1 MARPL
6 RIEYPGAWY
15 HVTCRGNERKPVF
28 KDGADPGVIVGL
40 NELVDKPVT
49 MEGIARQVA
58 AHFGIEEGD
67 LHPRNGPFRLVKDSG
82 KVSSSPMESGS
93 SRPANKGK
101 EDPKSFLNNE

>member
-28 KDGADPGVIVGL
+28 KDDSALGAIVGL

-67 LHPRNGPFRLVKDSG
+67 LYPRNAPFRLARSIFT
-82 KVSSSPMESGS
+82 ELCCFYL
-93 SRPANKGK
+93 SRKMTLSEIARR
-101 EDPKSFLNNE
+101 L